1 MPQRSKGSA
10 MDWKSA
16 AGLLCLAGVAAA
28 AWWYREALGLPGADR
43 SAAAVPSAAE
53 AGLRKCQAAGRV
65 LYTNG
70 SCPAGSREQGVE
82 GGTVSV
88 VAAPRMAPAPAAAA
102 SRLPNV
108 RDLLQ
113 GDAGV
118 DIKERRMEEVIGR

>member
-1 MPQRSKGSA
+1 MV
-10 MDWKSA
+10 D
-16 AGLLCLAGVAAA
+16 
-28 AWWYREALGLPGADR
+28 
-43 SAAAVPSAAE
+43 
-53 AGLRKCQAAGRV
+53 
-65 LYTNG
+65 
-70 SCPAGSREQGVE
+70 

-88 VAAPRMAPAPAAAA
+88 VAVPRTAPAPAAAA